1 MTKSIYSDYKNLL
14 FPIALNML
22 GNPTDAEDLVQETML
37 KWLSLEKDHIQN
49 VKGYLVKT
57 LINKCLNFI
66 RDQKKKE
73 QSDIEIAPELLIDHL
88 PAYIENRDSL
98 SLGLLAMLEKL
109 SAMERAVFLLKEIF
123 GYSHKEIADI
133 LDINEVYCRQILS
146 RARRHLQNDRQR
158 FQVSPERHLHLVKT
172 FVEVCEGENLSGLL
186 EILKED
192 IELDISRPA
201 ASLRGN
207 FVVAE
212 YLLGLYR
219 LGYGFQIQWL
229 NQLPAIVVYLLNKP
243 AMIIHLEGDDVG
255 IDRIQVEMV
264 NEGISIAPLF

>member
-98 SLGLLAMLEKL
+98 SL
-109 SAMERAVFLLKEIF
+109 
-123 GYSHKEIADI
+123 
-133 LDINEVYCRQILS
+133 
-146 RARRHLQNDRQR
+146 
-158 FQVSPERHLHLVKT
+158 
-172 FVEVCEGENLSGLL
+172 
-186 EILKED
+186 
-192 IELDISRPA
+192 
-201 ASLRGN
+201 
-207 FVVAE
+207 
-212 YLLGLYR
+212 
-219 LGYGFQIQWL
+219 
-229 NQLPAIVVYLLNKP
+229 
-243 AMIIHLEGDDVG
+243 
-255 IDRIQVEMV
+255 
-264 NEGISIAPLF
+264 